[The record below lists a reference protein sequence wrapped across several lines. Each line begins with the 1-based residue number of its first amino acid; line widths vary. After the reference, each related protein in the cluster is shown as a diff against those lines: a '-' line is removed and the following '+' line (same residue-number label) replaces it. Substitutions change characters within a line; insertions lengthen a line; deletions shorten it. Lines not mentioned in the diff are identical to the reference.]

1 MKNVGG
7 ITVVAALVIMAGPA
21 SAQSRYENTYEM
33 VTTQERQHASFGA
46 SSFQRQHDLGR
57 HRSADKVIILDKLTG
72 ALWAWS
78 ERQQSVMYL
87 GQIFPLAGRG
97 TIAHIIEVNPE
108 QKSP

>member
-1 MKNVGG
+1 MKNIGG
-7 ITVVAALVIMAGPA
+7 ITVVTTLAIMAGAA

-33 VTTQERQHASFGA
+33 VTTYGEQNASFGVG
-46 SSFQRQHDLGR
+46 SFQRQHGLGR
-57 HRSADKVIILDKLTG
+57 HRSADKVIILDKRTG